1 MNTLFKNKSN
11 KFKNKFKFD
20 HRKKESDRIMK
31 KYPDRIP
38 CILER
43 TGNNIPLINKTKYL
57 VPKDLTVGQYM
68 FVIRKRLKLDS
79 SIGIYLFFNNNILV
93 NSSELMKTCYE
104 NYKDDDGFL
113 YIHYSGENTFG

>member
-57 VPKDLTVGQYM
+57 VPKDLTMGQYM
-68 FVIRKRLKLDS
+68 HVIRKRLKLDP
-79 SIGIYLFFNNNILV
+79 SIGIFLFLNNSVLV
-93 NSSELMKTCYE
+93 NSSESMKSCYE